1 MLLLVFIIAETFQP
15 FLYSWR
21 RTNQLFLAATGIE
34 AAPSW
39 QAQVLKFQRAFF
51 PSFRWKKWCSS
62 AVALRFGVWSYPG
75 CACLFLL
82 YPKRL
87 ISLLHLAATST
98 FVGIPPPHPSP
109 FAFWCLW
116 IVSQPATV
124 PSSANIPSTGS
135 RLCLNVT
142 PKLAVANNSLCLRNV
157 GGGGGREENTS
168 EKCWG
173 GTGQSPL
180 CSWELICTH
189 YQEASKARG
198 LWPHYSDRMW
208 CDWRCC
214 AALISSTLSPRYT
227 K

>member
-109 FAFWCLW
+109 FVLMSLDC
-116 IVSQPATV
+116 QPA
-124 PSSANIPSTGS
+124 
-135 RLCLNVT
+135 C
-142 PKLAVANNSLCLRNV
+142 
-157 GGGGGREENTS
+157 
-168 EKCWG
+168 
-173 GTGQSPL
+173 
-180 CSWELICTH
+180 
-189 YQEASKARG
+189 
-198 LWPHYSDRMW
+198 DRP
-208 CDWRCC
+208 
-214 AALISSTLSPRYT
+214 LISQHPQYRIKVLLERHT
-227 K
+227 KASSC

>member
-157 GGGGGREENTS
+157 GGAGGGEKKTLLKNAEE
-168 EKCWG
+168 G
-173 GTGQSPL
+173 
-180 CSWELICTH
+180 
-189 YQEASKARG
+189 RG
-198 LWPHYSDRMW
+198 KVL
-208 CDWRCC
+208 C
-214 AALISSTLSPRYT
+214 AAGSWFALITRKRVRPEDYDHITLIACDVIGDVVPR
-227 K
+227 